1 MGGAK
6 ISTSGAET
14 SVSLEENGFGAIPR
28 SKQPFAWDE
37 ERFWTTFAQKN
48 QFSKQPF
55 AWDEERF

>member
-6 ISTSGAET
+6 IYPSGAET

-37 ERFWTTFAQKN
+37 ERFWTTFGCQIEAQRMARHA
-48 QFSKQPF
+48 S
-55 AWDEERF
+55 